1 MIEREATMPRS
12 RTMARM
18 SISCA
23 HEMLEQEGILPRELR
38 NYETFEAY
46 VALKAPDDVKER
58 HGMLTIGVDTY
69 FQFHRKFDPNKEEN
83 GRRSLQAWAGP
94 KVAQDES
101 REAKRPRFD
110 RRGLFDKGD
119 ITRCWKISPKI
130 GDFIHNPD
138 LQSNRIIRKSNP
150 EQKPAYRSPNQELWL
165 SGRKVSW
172 DEEQY
177 EGLLGTDYNY
187 QNRSPWQQTQQKTA
201 NSSPGRFS
209 FDKLLTGKSQY
220 QDYLMAGTGAN

>member
-1 MIEREATMPRS
+1 MPRS
-12 RTMARM
+12 RTMARVN
-18 SISCA
+18 IACA

-46 VALKAPDDVKER
+46 VAVKALDDVKEM

-138 LQSNRIIRKSNP
+138 LQSNKVIRNSNSRP
-150 EQKPAYRSPNQELWL
+150 PSYRSPEQELWL
-165 SGRKVSW
+165 AGRKVSF
-172 DEEQY
+172 DSEQY
-177 EGLLGTDYNY
+177 ESLLGTDRMY
-187 QNRSPWQQTQQKTA
+187 QNRSPWQQTPQKTA
-201 NSSPGRFS
+201 NTGSGLFS
-209 FDKLLTGKSQY
+209 FDRLLTGKNQY
-220 QDYLMAGTGAN
+220 QSYLMAGAN